1 MLTAAELDAP
11 AQVGYGPANALPEHD
26 VNWNDARSFASL
38 REALH
43 VTMNE
48 EPPPGEVAYIRAANG
63 HVLRPEQLEQLW
75 SSLQG
80 RCLHPSERTANQ

>member
-1 MLTAAELDAP
+1 MLTATELDAP
-11 AQVGYGPANALPEHD
+11 AQVGYGPANTHFAEHN

-63 HVLRPEQLEQLW
+63 DVLRPEQLEQLW

-80 RCLHPSERTANQ
+80 P

>member
-1 MLTAAELDAP
+1 MLTETELDAA
-11 AQVGYGPANALPEHD
+11 AQVGYWPANADVSEHNM
-26 VNWNDARSFASL
+26 NWNDARSFASL

-63 HVLRPEQLEQLW
+63 HVLRPELLEQLW

-80 RCLHPSERTANQ
+80 P

>member
-1 MLTAAELDAP
+1 MLTATELNAP
-11 AQVGYGPANALPEHD
+11 AQVGYGRANAEFPEHD
-26 VNWNDARSFASL
+26 IHWKDARSFASL

-63 HVLRPEQLEQLW
+63 HVLRPELLEQLW

-80 RCLHPSERTANQ
+80 P

>member
-1 MLTAAELDAP
+1 MLTQTELDAP
-11 AQVGYGPANALPEHD
+11 AQVGYGPANADVSEHN

-63 HVLRPEQLEQLW
+63 HVLRPELLEQLW

-80 RCLHPSERTANQ
+80 P

>member
-1 MLTAAELDAP
+1 MLTQAELDAP
-11 AQVGYGPANALPEHD
+11 AQVAYIRANADFSDNDIH
-26 VNWNDARSFASL
+26 WNDARSFSSL

-48 EPPPGEVAYIRAANG
+48 EPPAGQVAYIRAANG
-63 HVLRPEQLEQLW
+63 HVLQPELLEQLW

-80 RCLHPSERTANQ
+80 P